1 MSAQLEVVVARLE
14 TLAVD
19 AIVNAANRELAP
31 GAGVDGAIRRA
42 AGPALTEALNRHG
55 PLPDSNVLITPGFAL
70 PARFVIHTAAPVWH
84 GQATRDHKIAA
95 LAQCYRACLTAA
107 HEASLH
113 AIAFPALGTGI
124 YGWPRDIACRIAIAT
139 TRASPHAPQRVLFC
153 CFTEEDAAFYREA
166 LAA

>member
-19 AIVNAANRELAP
+19 AIVNAANRELEP

-42 AGPALTEALNRHG
+42 AGPGLTELLTRHG
-55 PLPDSNVLITPGFAL
+55 PLPDSNVLLTPGFAL
-70 PARFVIHTAAPVWH
+70 PAAFVIHTAAPIWH
-84 GQATRDHKIAA
+84 GAGTQDHKVAA
-95 LAQCYRACLTAA
+95 LAQCYRACLAVA

-139 TRASPHAPQRVLFC
+139 TRAAPHAPQRVVFC
-153 CFTEEDAAFYREA
+153 CFTEEDAAFSR
-166 LAA
+166 AAF